1 MKKILLGLVVTLMM
15 TSSVYA
21 RNMIS
26 QGTETC
32 PKLFNKLLVLSKKFE
47 DDVNFENYM
56 NKKLSNT
63 NIQNRAIAEE
73 SLKKQKK
80 RTDDRVKL
88 MHYYAVTWSA
98 LCD

>member
-1 MKKILLGLVVTLMM
+1 MKKVLLGLVIALMM
-15 TSSVYA
+15 TSSGYA
-21 RNMIS
+21 SNMIS

-47 DDVNFENYM
+47 DDVNFENYL
-56 NKKLSNT
+56 NKELSNT
-63 NIQNRAIAEE
+63 NIQNRAIKEA
-73 SLKKQKK
+73 SLKNQKK
-80 RTDDRVKL
+80 RIDDRVKL